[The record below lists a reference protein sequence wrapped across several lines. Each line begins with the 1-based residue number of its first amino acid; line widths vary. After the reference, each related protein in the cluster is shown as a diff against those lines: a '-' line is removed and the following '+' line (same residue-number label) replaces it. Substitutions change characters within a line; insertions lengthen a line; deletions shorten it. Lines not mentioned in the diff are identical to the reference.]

1 MSHAAGRGGVRARG
15 RLKGLK
21 VTPSCGEESWH
32 LREQA
37 ASRQRA
43 RKQEPSRS
51 DKQRTQADSP
61 RGSESSERVRSA
73 RPLLHRK
80 SPGVGE
86 VSWSLRFLFREELFN
101 EETSLG
107 KQVPPPGPANP
118 KTSPTKNSRT
128 DHQRVGEETSLVKR
142 VPPPGPANPKTSPTK
157 NRRTDQQRSVVPRCV
172 RTLGDFG

>member
-1 MSHAAGRGGVRARG
+1 VRRVSAGSRGPRDAARQPSVPSGAGRPLPRRGLTVSLSHAAGRGGVRARG

-86 VSWSLRFLFREELFN
+86 VSWSLRFLF
-101 EETSLG
+101 G
-107 KQVPPPGPANP
+107 KSCSTRRLLWGSKCRLRAP
-118 KTSPTKNSRT
+118 RT
-128 DHQRVGEETSLVKR
+128 PRLLPQRTADRITGGR
-142 VPPPGPANPKTSPTK
+142 V
-157 NRRTDQQRSVVPRCV
+157 RR
-172 RTLGDFG
+172 LLW